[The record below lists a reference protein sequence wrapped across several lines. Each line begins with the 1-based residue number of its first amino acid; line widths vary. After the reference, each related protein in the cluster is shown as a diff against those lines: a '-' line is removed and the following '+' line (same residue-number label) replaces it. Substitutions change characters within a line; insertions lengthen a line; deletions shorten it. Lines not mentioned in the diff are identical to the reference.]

1 MYSMPG
7 DRDSKSGDEQCST
20 TAMSNVAQDDVY
32 YSTARD
38 LSSKMHV
45 VTNAMKRVKF
55 DQGENDYLV
64 PVDRLPKEA
73 DYSNLIMAT
82 TYVELPVG
90 RNCSITEQETSEA
103 AQNQD
108 LTTTETN
115 QRVRSVGSEYTPE
128 WEGRSE
134 ATDSPIFQ
142 FVGHTLPSNQ
152 SKITHLTK
160 L

>member
-1 MYSMPG
+1 MYSIPG
-7 DRDSKSGDEQCST
+7 DRASKSGDEQCST

-38 LSSKMHV
+38 LSSKLHV
-45 VTNAMKRVKF
+45 VTNATKRAKF

-64 PVDRLPKEA
+64 PVDTLPKEA

-90 RNCSITEQETSEA
+90 RNCSITEHETSEA
-103 AQNQD
+103 ARNQD

-115 QRVRSVGSEYTPE
+115 RRVRSVRSDYTPE
-128 WEGRSE
+128 WEGHSE
-134 ATDSPIFQ
+134 ATDSPISLICGTHASIKP
-142 FVGHTLPSNQ
+142 VKNHKSN
-152 SKITHLTK
+152 
-160 L
+160 